1 MLKKLLELFIK
12 TNGRKPNKLEWL
24 QLKFKASQ
32 QSGKGEVVPF
42 PKDKIT
48 DWKKP
53 RPTEADQDIA
63 SIQKT
68 MDDLDETMKE
78 ADAFSESIGFPQVL
92 KKESPLKKDDFF
104 RIKQGLSTKM
114 KLNSLRENEQFAKDL
129 INRKNTEFNS
139 LNRASQKEILDRL
152 DIQIKNAKADMATSV
167 NPEDMPFAGGG
178 IAGMLGERTG
188 YDNGKLVEGEPY
200 VPPKNFYNMG
210 FGPILEDVIRDA
222 PKKGTWTEKDLKYLW
237 DVLQGEHD
245 IENIEDEIML
255 RFGRDNPEKKSR
267 FFAEIGKD
275 KAGIGWKKQFAG
287 GGIAGMLGEPTYEED
302 NHRVPLRKGKR
313 PYMWQLLLDAEFD
326 DMDRDEWEGI
336 LKSVGAYQDGGRVPF
351 GAGGFNAAR
360 RAFLKW
366 LGAGAATGV
375 AAKSGLI
382 NLFKGGGKKAVIKD
396 LTSVPIK
403 NIKGMPVWFKPLV
416 NRVIKEGEDVTK
428 TNAYKERMIIHK
440 TELPNSKTDVYVH
453 QDLDSGD
460 VWVDIGATKHG
471 FADGKFG
478 QPVRLEY
485 KAGEI
490 IEPTIKKRKKIKGGK
505 TKEEFNVEEAEFTGG
520 HPENIKFEETSV
532 NKFGK
537 HESNFDEVEAFAT
550 GKNKKTKNISS
561 LQKQNEDL
569 ADHFSNMPTPD
580 NFASGGRVPYKNA
593 KLVDP
598 GYFMYQEPSEDRP
611 SRYEYNPGDSRVK
624 REMERL
630 KKELIEAGIIERKI
644 FSEADRMPASNP
656 YFLEFMEEE
665 NLGTGAGEATPEEYE
680 EQEKVLRSKQE
691 VKDGGR
697 VPFSGGKGVLKGLA
711 KLMDE
716 FFPGTTKL
724 GQTSKPMAEKTQL
737 RKAIA
742 DFQNREKHKTLL
754 DDFNK
759 KYTVEQEKKISSEQ
773 VGSLDEFHADFVK
786 ETGINIPKENL
797 KQAWDIKKS
806 YPFNTPII
814 DKNGKFIGQE
824 ATQQMYPK
832 SKKFIV
838 KDEDQL
844 TKEID
849 LKREGRRPSGERAG
863 IDVPPVPGG
872 FKLSREKL
880 IDNFPEISLDE
891 IDEVMKLDK
900 ETQARYIMMLKNR
913 RLDPDLYDEL
923 LLKHGDTLDFQGE
936 FDKAI
941 RRKKNATGGIVDG
954 RVGLLWGGGIYKTI
968 IKNLAKERG
977 VNPSTYLKYTNYKA
991 LPEDVQKYIP
1001 KDEFEKLKKSRI
1013 DMFENFVE
1021 MAKTRKDFLKHT
1033 EQGKKN
1039 EFMAPFYKDMEKS
1052 FGKSPVPSSVTDK
1065 DILQGEYILK
1075 NLKTKGRKLN
1085 ATGGRVS
1092 LSNGGVAG
1100 MLGE

>member
-1 MLKKLLELFIK
+1 MKKELLKLFFK
-12 TNGRKPNKLEWL
+12 QFGRKPKDQLEWL
-24 QLKFKASQ
+24 QWRFKNSQ
-32 QSGKGEVVPF
+32 QSGKGQILRPDFGKKNPWYKGEGEVIDTSFRPDKKVNMSNEDYSSL
-42 PKDKIT
+42 KDEWFTKIIANT
-48 DWKKP
+48 D
-53 RPTEADQDIA
+53 
-63 SIQKT
+63 
-68 MDDLDETMKE
+68 
-78 ADAFSESIGFPQVL
+78 DALNTFL
-92 KKESPLKKDDFF
+92 KRGID
-104 RIKQGLSTKM
+104 
-114 KLNSLRENEQFAKDL
+114 
-129 INRKNTEFNS
+129 
-139 LNRASQKEILDRL
+139 
-152 DIQIKNAKADMATSV
+152 KADKRFSNLTQNQRKDFLNMVEYRLKHGNKKFMNDFTDAKGEFKL
-167 NPEDMPFAGGG
+167 PED
-178 IAGMLGERTG
+178 L
-188 YDNGKLVEGEPY
+188 
-200 VPPKNFYNMG
+200 
-210 FGPILEDVIRDA
+210 
-222 PKKGTWTEKDLKYLW
+222 
-237 DVLQGEHD
+237 
-245 IENIEDEIML
+245 
-255 RFGRDNPEKKSR
+255 
-267 FFAEIGKD
+267 
-275 KAGIGWKKQFAG
+275 AG
-287 GGIAGMLGEPTYEED
+287 GGIAGMLGEPTYQD
-302 NHRVPLRKGKR
+302 DSHRVP
-313 PYMWQLLLDAEFD
+313 Y
-326 DMDRDEWEGI
+326 
-336 LKSVGAYQDGGRVPF
+336 GGG
-351 GAGGFNAAR
+351 GAGKPPVTFTLQGGGSYGSNKIGPGLDLTQSGYGFDLGTEIGLPWGFSATGGVGIGRGKTEVDYNDQNV
-360 RAFLKW
+360 FSGVDETKLGDKWNVGLKW
-366 LGAGAATGV
+366 
-375 AAKSGLI
+375 S
-382 NLFKGGGKKAVIKD
+382 KK
-396 LTSVPIK
+396 
-403 NIKGMPVWFKPLV
+403 
-416 NRVIKEGEDVTK
+416 
-428 TNAYKERMIIHK
+428 
-440 TELPNSKTDVYVH
+440 
-453 QDLDSGD
+453 
-460 VWVDIGATKHG
+460 
-471 FADGKFG
+471 
-478 QPVRLEY
+478 
-485 KAGEI
+485 
-490 IEPTIKKRKKIKGGK
+490 
-505 TKEEFNVEEAEFTGG
+505 FNE
-520 HPENIKFEETSV
+520 
-532 NKFGK
+532 
-537 HESNFDEVEAFAT
+537 
-550 GKNKKTKNISS
+550 
-561 LQKQNEDL
+561 
-569 ADHFSNMPTPD
+569 
-580 NFASGGRVPYKNA
+580 GGRVPYKNA

-598 GYFMYQEPSEDRP
+598 GYFMYQEPAEDRP